1 MADWMRIRRSRKTAA
16 EENTVLLSAG
26 ELLADMI
33 EDYTG
38 PKQKEI
44 VDVRRG
50 LLSRQA
56 FLNRVQEHL
65 EKTYS
70 GKSSREVQEEVL
82 AEFEKYIFGYYR
94 LQELLDDPDISDIR
108 VVSEECVRYKKKGRR
123 YTSETRFGSAEEY
136 SRFVEFAAAR
146 NQVNIS
152 SLNAIQTFTD
162 DKTHPDFILRFT
174 VCMPLVNSSD
184 TPYVHIRKIA
194 RNFPDM
200 EELEKQGVFSEE
212 TKKYLIKRAREG
224 SLFICGKSG
233 AGKTILL
240 NALKEAAIEP
250 DKSCVVIQEN
260 GELTTKGHPEMV
272 CMHPVVNRG
281 ESKITYTLDD
291 ISTAALLMDFDY
303 FLIGEVKGAE
313 ALDLLNASYTGHI
326 CMATGHG
333 ESAEKAL
340 NKVMVNAKRKSDL
353 PAGTLLQML
362 ATFRTVV
369 FMENFKVTEISEVTG
384 WSEERQQIEYRK
396 IMGGRTT

>member
-1 MADWMRIRRSRKTAA
+1 MFNWQHRGRKTTTAP
-16 EENTVLLSAG
+16 EENAVLLSVR
-26 ELLADMI
+26 ELLADMT

-56 FLNRVQEHL
+56 FLNRAQEHL
-65 EKTYS
+65 QKTYG
-70 GKSSREVQEEVL
+70 GKSSREVQDEAL

-108 VVSEECVRYKKKGRR
+108 VVSEDCVRYKKKGKRH
-123 YTSETRFGSAEEY
+123 TSGIRFGSAGEY

-152 SLNAIQTFTD
+152 NINAIQTFTD

-174 VCMPLVNSSD
+174 VCMPLVNSAD

-200 EELEKQGVFSEE
+200 EQLGKQGVFTEE
-212 TKKYLIKRAREG
+212 TGNYLVQRARQG
-224 SLFICGKSG
+224 SLFIAGKSG

-240 NALKEAAIEP
+240 NALKEAAIGP

-281 ESKITYTLDD
+281 ESRITYTLDD

-333 ESAEKAL
+333 ESAEMAL

-396 IMGGRTT
+396 VMGGVT